1 MIEST
6 KEKPI
11 EGLKIKYKDKTY
23 ENIMYLSIS
32 NWNGKNEVS
41 FTSAETKNTTINVH
55 CEFKDIEIIK
65 E

>member
-1 MIEST
+1 MIEET

-11 EGLKIKYKDKTY
+11 EGLKIKYKGVVYDK
-23 ENIMYLSIS
+23 IMYLSIS

-41 FTSAETKNTTINVH
+41 FTNSNDKNVATNVR
-55 CEFKDIEIIK
+55 CSLKDIEIIK